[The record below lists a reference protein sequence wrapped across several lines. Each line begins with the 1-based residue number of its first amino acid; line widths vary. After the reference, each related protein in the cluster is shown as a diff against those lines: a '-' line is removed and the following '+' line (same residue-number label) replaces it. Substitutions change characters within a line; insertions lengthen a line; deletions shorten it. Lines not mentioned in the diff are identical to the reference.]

1 MMAVVAL
8 IAACAGSVYLAYGAT
23 CALFHVIS
31 HEFSDEPWRKRDA
44 LAWLVAWPLLVR
56 EAR

>member
-1 MMAVVAL
+1 MAL